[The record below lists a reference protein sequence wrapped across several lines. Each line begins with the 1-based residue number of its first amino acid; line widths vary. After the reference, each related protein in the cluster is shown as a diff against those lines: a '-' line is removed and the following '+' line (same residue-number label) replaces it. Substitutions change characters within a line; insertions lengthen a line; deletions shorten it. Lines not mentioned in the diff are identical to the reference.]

1 LPDRVFGPLMDQ
13 QMRVR
18 PAKGLARV
26 EEVAVN
32 PILTTGRQVLDDGWM
47 ARLDAPR
54 PDVGTGMTED
64 EVVELTVRADVDAVR
79 PRILRPLVAAL
90 LLASLAVTA
99 GPSVGQE
106 RLVSKQDADRIFGL
120 TRSQWEAEAR
130 RMVDSRTWKPWPGS
144 GDQGTGVMA
153 TDPRTGVG
161 LAVRPSFGDGQG
173 PPETLVVG
181 SYYPVGTFRRFS
193 DQTRREM
200 EAVTGSDFG
209 PGYSVSVSFSSTAS
223 PSPGFDVVEVV
234 ITRSRR

>member
-1 LPDRVFGPLMDQ
+1 MDALSFFYLQ
-13 QMRVR
+13 HVRVR

-32 PILTTGRQVLDDGWM
+32 PILKTGRQVLDDGWM
-47 ARLDAPR
+47 ARLDVPR
-54 PDVGTGMTED
+54 PDVGTAMTED

-234 ITRSRR
+234 ISRSRR